1 MPAAILQVHQVD
13 GGEGIRFG
21 LTVSKKNGNAVKRNR
36 IRRRLRALA
45 KELLPQ
51 YGQDGHDYVFVAK
64 RDGLTRPYQLV
75 RRDIQR
81 VLKKLKHQN
90 GREHGR

>member
-1 MPAAILQVHQVD
+1 MPAAILQVHQVE
-13 GGEGIRFG
+13 GGDIRFG

-45 KELLPQ
+45 KELLPR
-51 YGQDGHDYVFVAK
+51 YGQDGYDYVFVAR
-64 RDGLTRPYQLV
+64 RDGLTRPYQLM
-75 RRDIQR
+75 RKDIQR

-90 GREHGR
+90 GCKYGR